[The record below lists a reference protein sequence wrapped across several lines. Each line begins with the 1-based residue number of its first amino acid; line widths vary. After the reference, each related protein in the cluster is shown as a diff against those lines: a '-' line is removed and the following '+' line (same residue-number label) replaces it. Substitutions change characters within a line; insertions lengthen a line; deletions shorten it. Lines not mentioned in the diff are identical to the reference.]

1 MAKDPVILVIDD
13 EEEICGFLKDLFAAE
28 GYTVHTATEP
38 EKGLE
43 LAEELRPEV
52 VLLDL
57 KMPRMDGIEVLRR
70 IKKID
75 EAIAVIIITG
85 FGTMDSARAAIRL
98 GAFDYITKPFDLP
111 HVKALVKDA
120 LAYRVS
126 TIIEELKAGK
136 GLPTKKE
143 LAFLNSI
150 LKCKPEGACLW
161 EVVVREFLLGDA
173 QCLTD
178 WMKQPNIPQ
187 KEKENLK
194 RLTEILESM
203 FRRAKNKGTNRR

>member
-1 MAKDPVILVIDD
+1 MAKDPLILVIDD
-13 EEEICGFLKDLFAAE
+13 EEEICGFLKDLFTAE

-43 LAEELRPEV
+43 LAQDLRPDV

-98 GAFDYITKPFDLP
+98 GAFDYITKPFDLS

-120 LAYRVS
+120 LAYRISAV
-126 TIIEELKAGK
+126 IEELKAGR
-136 GLPTKKE
+136 GLLNKKE
-143 LAFLNSI
+143 TAFLNSI
-150 LKCKPEGACLW
+150 PKCRREGACLW
-161 EVVVREFLLGDA
+161 EMLVRAFLLGDA
-173 QCLTD
+173 RSVAQ
-178 WMKQPNIPQ
+178 WMEQPNIPQ
-187 KEKENLK
+187 EDKENLK
-194 RLTEILESM
+194 RLTEILENM
-203 FRRAKNKGTNRR
+203 FRRVRRKEGD